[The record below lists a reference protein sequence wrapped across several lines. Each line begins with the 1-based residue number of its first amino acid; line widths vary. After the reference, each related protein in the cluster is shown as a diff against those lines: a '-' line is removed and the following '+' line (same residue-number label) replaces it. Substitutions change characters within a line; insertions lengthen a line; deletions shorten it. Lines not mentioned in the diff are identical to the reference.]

1 MKSPLHGVVFL
12 ILLMSIE
19 SLQAKND
26 DDSLVSMAYG
36 SNDVSDYDYDDIDD
50 IDGTEEGLISRLT
63 GKRSDAP
70 PGAWNKRQNHPT
82 DIWGKRLAIP
92 PGAWG
97 TKKYGKKRQLYHER
111 RAEANGDQNRFQED
125 LKLKEKFR
133 QQVLERRKLALIDS
147 LRRVKEDFDN

>member
-1 MKSPLHGVVFL
+1 MKPPLYGVVFL

-50 IDGTEEGLISRLT
+50 IDGTEEGLISRLP
-63 GKRSDAP
+63 GKRYDVP
-70 PGAWNKRQNHPT
+70 PIWVKRP
-82 DIWGKRLAIP
+82 AIP
-92 PGAWG
+92 PGAWD

-111 RAEANGDQNRFQED
+111 RAEANGDQKRFQED